1 MNEKNS
7 IRESFLKK
15 RASMTE
21 TSKRE
26 LSIAICK
33 NILDFNLFKSATTVA
48 LYFPVRSEAD
58 VLSLTAEKGKYFAF
72 PKVVEKELFYSQAE
86 YPDGFVTGSFGIPEP
101 VACEFVDPDKIE
113 LFLVP
118 GIVFDESG
126 YRLGYGKGF
135 YDRLIS
141 KHATITTLGVCFNDF
156 LIKRL
161 KVDPWDTRVNYMVT
175 DQGVFHTHKEVRK
188 W

>member
-1 MNEKNS
+1 MS
-7 IRESFLKK
+7 ESS
-15 RASMTE
+15 RH
-21 TSKRE
+21 E

-33 NILDFNLFKSATTVA
+33 NIMDCNLFKSATTVA
-48 LYFPVRSEAD
+48 LYVPVKSEAD
-58 VLSLTAEKGKYFAF
+58 ILSLTAEKGKYFAF
-72 PKVVEKELFYSQAE
+72 PKVVNKDLFFSIAE
-86 YPDGFVTGSFGIPEP
+86 YPDGFITGAFGIPEP
-101 VACEFVDPDKIE
+101 ATDEFVDPGKID

-118 GIVFDESG
+118 GIAFDKSG

-141 KHATITTLGVCFNDF
+141 KHATITTLGVCYKDF
-156 LIKRL
+156 LIKCL

-175 DQGVFHTHKEVRK
+175 EQGVFHTHKEVRK

>member
-1 MNEKNS
+1 MNGKTG

-15 RASMTE
+15 RALMTE
-21 TSKRE
+21 ASKHE
-26 LSIAICK
+26 LSNAICK
-33 NILDFNLFKSATTVA
+33 NILEFNLFKSATIVA

-72 PKVVEKELFYSQAE
+72 PKVVEKDLFFSHAE
-86 YPDGFVTGSFGIPEP
+86 YPDGFVTGAFGIPEP
-101 VACEFVDPDKIE
+101 AACEFVDPGKIN

-118 GIVFDESG
+118 GIAFDERG

-141 KHATITTLGVCFNDF
+141 QHAQITTLGVCYNDF
-156 LIKRL
+156 LIKCL
-161 KVDPWDTRVNYMVT
+161 KVDPWDTRVDYMIT
-175 DQGVFHTHKEVRK
+175 DKGVYHTHKEVT
-188 W
+188 